1 MTQGTAGAG
10 ADDSTAISPDTT
22 IQGGTGSLT
31 ITVPGCVYIG
41 SPQPSPDQPMSPA
54 QGATPTGAIL
64 PYAGEMAPEG
74 YLLCNGAEINRT
86 TYASLFGVI
95 GSTYGVGNGN
105 TTFHLPDLRGRFP
118 LGLDNMGGTS
128 ADRVTSSQAD
138 SLGGSGGVD
147 TVTLTKLQLPDHEH
161 KVLSKLNDFAGTNPY
176 EGVQQ
181 TTGNTNYFQRSGGG
195 EDYGRYVGYTA
206 GSGGNGT
213 AWYEHE
219 DDTDVNRRDRHI
231 PLVTGGVAG
240 NGQSHDNMSPY
251 LALNYIIK
259 T

>member
-1 MTQGTAGAG
+1 MTESTAGAG
-10 ADDSTAISPDTT
+10 ADDTAAISPNTP

-128 ADRVTSSQAD
+128 ADVVTAAEAD
-138 SLGGSGGVD
+138 SL
-147 TVTLTKLQLPDHEH
+147 
-161 KVLSKLNDFAGTNPY
+161 
-176 EGVQQ
+176 
-181 TTGNTNYFQRSGGG
+181 
-195 EDYGRYVGYTA
+195 A
-206 GSGGNGT
+206 GSGGAETHTLTINEMP
-213 AWYEHE
+213 AHSHLVRQRRSSRHE
-219 DDTDVNRRDRHI
+219 PEESGNWEVEITQRHNESGWRSDDSTSN
-231 PLVTGGVAG
+231 PLNSQTGENVPLQNTGGDQAH
-240 NGQSHDNMSPY
+240 NNMPPY
-251 LALNYIIK
+251 LSLNYIIK

>member
-64 PYAGEMAPEG
+64 PYAGEMSPEG
-74 YLLCNGAEINRT
+74 YLLCNGAAINRT
-86 TYASLFGVI
+86 TYATLFGVI
-95 GSTYGVGNGN
+95 GETYGVGNGN
-105 TTFHLPDLRGRFP
+105 TTFNLPDLRGRFP

-128 ADRVTSSQAD
+128 ADRVTAAEAD
-138 SLGGSGGVD
+138 SLNGGGGAE
-147 TVTLTKLQLPDHEH
+147 THTLTIDEMPAHRHHLLTGRKN
-161 KVLSKLNDFAGTNPY
+161 SAGTTPDEQIVY
-176 EGVQQ
+176 AAGKGR
-181 TTGNTNYFQRSGGG
+181 TMRDLGNSFDSHHP
-195 EDYGRYVGYTA
+195 YGRYVPALDGVGGSNSAADMPAIENTG
-206 GSGGNGT
+206 GSGAHN
-213 AWYEHE
+213 
-219 DDTDVNRRDRHI
+219 
-231 PLVTGGVAG
+231 
-240 NGQSHDNMSPY
+240 NMPPY
-251 LALNYIIK
+251 LSLNYIIK

>member
-1 MTQGTAGAG
+1 MTESTAGAG
-10 ADDSTAISPDTT
+10 ADDSAAISPNTP

-128 ADRVTSSQAD
+128 ADVVTAAEAD
-138 SLGGSGGVD
+138 SLASSGGAE
-147 TVTLTKLQLPDHEH
+147 THTLTIDEMPAHAHDMGLRHNENIDHEGFAPTGSIVDEDPNPSSANLTL
-161 KVLSKLNDFAGTNPY
+161 KADALSAIAGQSGHGHSTY
-176 EGVQQ
+176 WRIV
-181 TTGNTNYFQRSGGG
+181 GNVPGALMKNTGGG
-195 EDYGRYVGYTA
+195 QA
-206 GSGGNGT
+206 HN
-213 AWYEHE
+213 
-219 DDTDVNRRDRHI
+219 
-231 PLVTGGVAG
+231 
-240 NGQSHDNMSPY
+240 NMPPY
-251 LALNYIIK
+251 LSLNYIIK